1 MKNIEADSH
10 NFGRKVFRQ
19 SDKIIKPRPIGL
31 EWLFLSTNSPLR
43 KLLDEIDV
51 FCVDDFVDLKFDN
64 YNFEPTISESSV
76 DFVQLD
82 EVPLILERKNLL
94 SIGSLIAL
102 VQWFGMGDLHS
113 ENIFIGFQNNRFIAS
128 PIDIE
133 CIFEEYKIPSQ
144 SLIIP
149 SFLIKEEESGLAKVF
164 DTFKLKPIEN
174 SSSVLLFGYA
184 DTYLKLSEHAESIF
198 SSIKSVSPIEK
209 ICSRVIL
216 RSTQKYYDH
225 ISDSKKLD
233 LYPDEEHQTDNGDI
247 PYFFRF
253 LTSQQIYFWK
263 TEKEYEQSS
272 ILLSDF
278 DKLEAQLPKVDS
290 SFIDSKASLDDIKLG
305 AIQIAKYFDR
315 VRSENYTSE
324 YLSVKIN
331 YNPENIEIE
340 FPEGKYKCAR

>member
-19 SDKIIKPRPIGL
+19 SDQIIKPRPIGL
-31 EWLFLSTNSPLR
+31 EWLFLSTDSLLR
-43 KLLDEIDV
+43 KLLNEIDI
-51 FCVDDFVDLKFDN
+51 FCVDDFVDPRFDN
-64 YNFEPTISESSV
+64 YNFDPTLSESSV
-76 DFVQLD
+76 DFIQLD
-82 EVPLILERKNLL
+82 EVPLVLERKNLL

-113 ENIFIGFQNNRFIAS
+113 ENIFIGFHKNKFIAS

-164 DTFKLKPIEN
+164 DALKINLIEN
-174 SSSVLLFGYA
+174 SSSVLLFGYV
-184 DTYLKLSEHAESIF
+184 DTYLKLSENTKKIF
-198 SSIKSVSPIEK
+198 ETIKLISSLEK

-216 RSTQKYYDH
+216 RSTKKYYDH
-225 ISDSKKLD
+225 ISGFNKLY
-233 LYPDEEHQTDNGDI
+233 LHQDEKFQAENGDI
-247 PYFFRF
+247 PYFFKF
-253 LTSQQIYFWK
+253 LTSQQIYYWK
-263 TEKEYEQSS
+263 NEIEYEKSS

-278 DKLEAQLPKVDS
+278 EKLEGQLPNIDE
-290 SFIDSKASLDDIKLG
+290 SFIDSKAAIDSIKFG
-305 AIQIAKYFDR
+305 AIQIAKYFDHNAG
-315 VRSENYTSE
+315 ENYTSE

-331 YNPENIEIE
+331 YSFNNIEIE

>member
-31 EWLFLSTNSPLR
+31 EWLFLSADSPLR
-43 KLLDEIDV
+43 KLLNEIDV
-51 FCVDDFVDLKFDN
+51 FCVEDFVNLRFDS
-64 YNFEPTISESSV
+64 YSFDPTLRESSV
-76 DFVQLD
+76 DFIQLD
-82 EVPLILERKNLL
+82 EAPLVLERKNLI

-113 ENIFIGFQNNRFIAS
+113 ENIFIGHQNNKFIAS

-149 SFLIKEEESGLAKVF
+149 SFLIKEEESGLAKVL
-164 DTFKLKPIEN
+164 DNLKNKPVKN

-184 DTYLKLSEHAESIF
+184 DTYLKLSENAENIF
-198 SSIKSVSPIEK
+198 STIKSVSKIEN

-225 ISDSKKLD
+225 ISGTKKLD
-233 LYPDEEHQTDNGDI
+233 LLQDEQFQADNGDI
-247 PYFFRF
+247 PYFFKF

-263 TEKEYEQSS
+263 NEEGYEKSS
-272 ILLSDF
+272 VLLSDF
-278 DKLEAQLPKVDS
+278 DKLEVQLPNVDRP
-290 SFIDSKASLDDIKLG
+290 FVESKANIDNIKFGL
-305 AIQIAKYFDR
+305 IQIAKYFDHEA
-315 VRSENYTSE
+315 SENYTSE
-324 YLSVKIN
+324 YLSVKIK
-331 YNPENIEIE
+331 YNPDNIEIE
-340 FPEGKYKCAR
+340 LPEGKYKCAR